1 MSKRQIFFRIKL
13 LKDVLNETQEA
24 RQQLFDELV
33 ANATDSVVFMRRYR
47 MLAQLSAFEAQL
59 IEKIYNID
67 TDCEDDFK
75 GAEYRKHIKHVTD
88 RNG

>member
-1 MSKRQIFFRIKL
+1 VSKRQIFFRIKL
-13 LKDVLNETQEA
+13 LKDFLNETQKA
-24 RQQLFDELV
+24 RQQLFNELV
-33 ANATDSVVFMRRYR
+33 ANATDPVVFMRRYR
-47 MLAQLSAFEAQL
+47 MLAQLSLLESQL

-75 GAEYRKHIKHVTD
+75 GTEYRQHIKYVID

>member
-1 MSKRQIFFRIKL
+1 VSKRQIFFRIKL
-13 LKDVLNETQEA
+13 LKDVLRETQKE

-33 ANATDSVVFMRRYR
+33 ANATNPVVFMRRYR
-47 MLAQLSAFEAQL
+47 MLAQLSLFEAQL

-75 GAEYRKHIKHVTD
+75 GAEYFQHIKHVTD

>member
-13 LKDVLNETQEA
+13 LRDFLNETQKA

-33 ANATDSVVFMRRYR
+33 ANATDSVVFMRRHR
-47 MLAQLSAFEAQL
+47 MLAQLSLFEAQL

-75 GAEYRKHIKHVTD
+75 GAEYRQHIKYVID